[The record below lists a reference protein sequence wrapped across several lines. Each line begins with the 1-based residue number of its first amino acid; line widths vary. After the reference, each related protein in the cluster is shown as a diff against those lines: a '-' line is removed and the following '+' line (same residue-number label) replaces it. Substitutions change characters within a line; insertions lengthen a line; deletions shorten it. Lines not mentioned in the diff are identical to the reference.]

1 VIFVGEAAPSKS
13 IMCSSDVLLT
23 RD

>member
-13 IMCSSDVLLT
+13 VMCSSDVLLT